1 MRKEIEIM
9 RVLRVPP
16 LGKLVVEVNGQRYK
30 NLSEI
35 KEENVGHLLLAAIG
49 ELMTFAGGYQKL
61 ADAGVA
67 PPLNTPEPAPQAE
80 ASLTQ
85 QQANFLASLE
95 AERDALKSAPPSGP
109 RFPVLS
115 GIQPK
120 VEPARPPSV
129 SEAKSPNLVEQI
141 DALLQRYV
149 AAEPELAGR
158 SIHLVQD
165 PNGGLQIEV
174 DGKYYRRPREIEE
187 RNIQLVIKRALKD
200 WESS

>member
-16 LGKLVVEVNGQRYK
+16 LGKLVVEVNGRRCES
-30 NLSEI
+30 LSEI
-35 KEENVGHLLLAAIG
+35 EEENVRRLLLAAIG
-49 ELMTFAGGYQKL
+49 ELMIFAGGYQKL

-67 PPLNTPEPAPQAE
+67 PPLNAPEPAPE
-80 ASLTQ
+80 DGPSLTER
-85 QQANFLASLE
+85 QADFLASLE
-95 AERDALKSAPPSGP
+95 AERDALKSAPSSKP

-115 GIQPK
+115 GIQPG
-120 VEPARPPSV
+120 VEPARTPPA
-129 SEAKSPNLVEQI
+129 SEAKALNLVEQI
-141 DALLQRYV
+141 DTMLQRYV
-149 AAEPELAGR
+149 AADPELARR

-174 DGKYYRRPREIEE
+174 DGKYYRRPREIED
-187 RNIQLVIKRALKD
+187 RTIQLVIKRALKD